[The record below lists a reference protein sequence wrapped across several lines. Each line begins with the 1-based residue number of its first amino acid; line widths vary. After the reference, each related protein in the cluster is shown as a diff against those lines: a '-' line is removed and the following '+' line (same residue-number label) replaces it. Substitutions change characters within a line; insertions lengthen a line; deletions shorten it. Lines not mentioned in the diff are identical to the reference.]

1 MAKKLAN
8 ALFGNNIVEYG
19 GYQPAQPT
27 DWDKIFD
34 KGEEEIQGVLD
45 ARQEER
51 DKNDEVFNT
60 TEAALTDFTTG
71 VSQDFGNYI
80 GAGLE
85 ENRNLTMNMYKKLKN
100 NEISS
105 TQYRMFLN
113 RQQQDWAEMGTFSK
127 EYEAR
132 LAELEKRK
140 AGLVDPAT
148 GKVQQSSIIEYEYFA
163 NEIAQAANFG
173 NKKLVPNASTGGL
186 YSVTYDESSG
196 KAIKSSVMSTQELN
210 NFQKQKVNKVDL
222 TNMIAG
228 YTDRINDTE
237 LKAVIFNNQE
247 AIKRAGG
254 LSKYLAETDS
264 RFAASYNSFITSVE
278 DAVTKLPPNQVASA
292 LADNVSPGKMVNG
305 EPVISNTGNWFV
317 YSDKSELKGKDAS
330 LGVLMVKQQDGS
342 MAAELTEDQR
352 KYLRA
357 NTKNI
362 ADTQLGYEEEFGVD
376 YTKEKMDVDIE
387 KTKIQSQ
394 TDIEEAKLRKQQGVT
409 EASIK
414 ADADKY
420 KADQTLE
427 GKKVENA
434 DKPIATDTPYTNVI
448 LTAIKDKSTKALTAA
463 NPDVIESSSWSPNGQ
478 FVTINKTDDTSE
490 KLDMTKEDDQIA
502 YIKYYYPNEDDQQRI
517 LQQFKDDKGSYS
529 ADELSTHV
537 GTADESVTGDV
548 FKFKGTTASGEPY
561 SFSDFIRDDY
571 ETNDGNKDRF
581 VVDYFGSMG
590 VQTPLDA
597 SNFTTSLDQS
607 GDNMTYTYTSPNG
620 LKVKSDAIIADA
632 YKLNEP
638 VSTNAAGKA
647 IQKTLTELGNK
658 VYQIENNIYVP
669 SFSEVSSEEFTKA
682 NGETTNSQV
691 LVTEFAEEKG
701 ITLDEAIELIVS
713 SGPKYIESF
722 KLY

>member
-1 MAKKLAN
+1 MAKKIAN
-8 ALFGNNIVEYG
+8 ALFQNNIVEYG
-19 GYQPAQPT
+19 GYQPAKPT

-34 KGEEEIQGVLD
+34 EGEEEIQGVLD

-132 LAELEKRK
+132 LGDLKKR
-140 AGLVDPAT
+140 
-148 GKVQQSSIIEYEYFA
+148 QQEAKSSIIEYDFYA
-163 NEIAQAANFG
+163 RQIAEAANFG

-196 KAIKSSVMSTQELN
+196 KAVKSSVMGTQELN

-228 YTDRINDTE
+228 YTDRINDTD

-305 EPVISNTGNWFV
+305 EPVISTTDNWFV

-448 LTAIKDKSTKALTAA
+448 LTAIKDKSTKALSAA
-463 NPDVIESSSWSPNGQ
+463 NPDVITSSSWSPNGQ
-478 FVTINKTDDTSE
+478 FVTINKEDNTTE

-548 FKFKGTTASGEPY
+548 FEFKGTTASGEPY

-571 ETNDGNKDRF
+571 EGNVTKHKF
-581 VVDYFGSMG
+581 VSDYFASMG

-597 SNFTTSLDQS
+597 NNFTPSLDK
-607 GDNMTYTYTSPNG
+607 GGENMIYTYTSPNG
-620 LKVKSDAIIADA
+620 MKVKSDAIIADA
-632 YKLNEP
+632 TMYSEP
-638 VSTNAAGKA
+638 GSTDASGKA

-682 NGETTNSQV
+682 NGETTNSQ
-691 LVTEFAEEKG
+691 LLITEFAEEKG
-701 ITLDEAIELIVS
+701 MTLDEAIELIVS

>member
-1 MAKKLAN
+1 MAKKIAN
-8 ALFGNNIVEYG
+8 ALFQNNIVEYG
-19 GYQPAQPT
+19 GYQPAKPT

-34 KGEEEIQGVLD
+34 EGEEEIQGVLD

-132 LAELEKRK
+132 LGDLKKR
-140 AGLVDPAT
+140 
-148 GKVQQSSIIEYEYFA
+148 QQEAKSSIIEYDFYA
-163 NEIAQAANFG
+163 RQIAEAANFG

-196 KAIKSSVMSTQELN
+196 KAVKSSVMGTQELN

-228 YTDRINDTE
+228 YTDRINDTD

-305 EPVISNTGNWFV
+305 EPVISTTDNWFV

-414 ADADKY
+414 ADAD
-420 KADQTLE
+420 
-427 GKKVENA
+427 
-434 DKPIATDTPYTNVI
+434 
-448 LTAIKDKSTKALTAA
+448 
-463 NPDVIESSSWSPNGQ
+463 
-478 FVTINKTDDTSE
+478 
-490 KLDMTKEDDQIA
+490 
-502 YIKYYYPNEDDQQRI
+502 
-517 LQQFKDDKGSYS
+517 
-529 ADELSTHV
+529 
-537 GTADESVTGDV
+537 
-548 FKFKGTTASGEPY
+548 
-561 SFSDFIRDDY
+561 
-571 ETNDGNKDRF
+571 
-581 VVDYFGSMG
+581 
-590 VQTPLDA
+590 
-597 SNFTTSLDQS
+597 
-607 GDNMTYTYTSPNG
+607 
-620 LKVKSDAIIADA
+620 
-632 YKLNEP
+632 
-638 VSTNAAGKA
+638 
-647 IQKTLTELGNK
+647 
-658 VYQIENNIYVP
+658 
-669 SFSEVSSEEFTKA
+669 
-682 NGETTNSQV
+682 
-691 LVTEFAEEKG
+691 
-701 ITLDEAIELIVS
+701 
-713 SGPKYIESF
+713 
-722 KLY
+722 

>member
-1 MAKKLAN
+1 MAKKIAN
-8 ALFGNNIVEYG
+8 ALFQNNIVEYG
-19 GYQPAQPT
+19 GYQPPKPT

-34 KGEEEIQGVLD
+34 EGEEEIQGVLD
-45 ARQEER
+45 TRQAER

-140 AGLVDPAT
+140 AGLVDPET

-196 KAIKSSVMSTQELN
+196 KAVKSSVMSTQELN
-210 NFQKQKVNKVDL
+210 NFQKQKVDKVDL

-228 YTDRINDTE
+228 YTKRINDTE
-237 LKAVIFNNQE
+237 LQAVIFNNAE
-247 AIKRAGG
+247 AIKTAGG
-254 LSKYLAETDS
+254 LSKYLAETDP
-264 RFAASYNSFITSVE
+264 RMAASYKQFITSVE

-317 YSDKSELKGKDAS
+317 YSNKSELNGRDAS

-352 KYLRA
+352 AYLRA

-376 YTKEKMDVDIE
+376 YTKDKMDISVDEAQKDRDLKAEQAE
-387 KTKIQSQ
+387 KDRQSRL
-394 TDIEEAKLRKQQGVT
+394 DIARLK
-409 EASIK
+409 
-414 ADADKY
+414 
-420 KADQTLE
+420 E
-427 GKKVENA
+427 GG
-434 DKPIATDTPYTNVI
+434 
-448 LTAIKDKSTKALTAA
+448 A
-463 NPDVIESSSWSPNGQ
+463 N
-478 FVTINKTDDTSE
+478 K
-490 KLDMTKEDDQIA
+490 
-502 YIKYYYPNEDDQQRI
+502 R
-517 LQQFKDDKGSYS
+517 
-529 ADELSTHV
+529 
-537 GTADESVTGDV
+537 
-548 FKFKGTTASGEPY
+548 
-561 SFSDFIRDDY
+561 
-571 ETNDGNKDRF
+571 NKDRIDAKKPKPPGEDTYKEVYINTNEVASGKELNRLEGQKDGEIIIRNPRISPDGKTVIYDNYTDGKLLDGEAPGEIQIVGDDGSTMNRKRIAKILYPDLAGDGTF
-581 VVDYFGSMG
+581 SDYYDRGESLYSVEERKQIEAVTEKGEFKKFSISSDIDEETDYGKGVNQERQNYANTFMNSEAQTTPTTVGNQTLNVVNSTDPRYEYISTVIDDYKYNIDSDQVQIIIDGEKQYFQYTDPLG
-590 VQTPLDA
+590 VVTSSDTIPYRDYIADDYDQDDNASEISEA
-597 SNFTTSLDQS
+597 SNVLGEFLFT
-607 GDNMTYTYTSPNG
+607 
-620 LKVKSDAIIADA
+620 V
-632 YKLNEP
+632 
-638 VSTNAAGKA
+638 
-647 IQKTLTELGNK
+647 NK
-658 VYQIENNIYVP
+658 
-669 SFSEVSSEEFTKA
+669 
-682 NGETTNSQV
+682 
-691 LVTEFAEEKG
+691 
-701 ITLDEAIELIVS
+701 
-713 SGPKYIESF
+713 
-722 KLY
+722 

>member
-8 ALFGNNIVEYG
+8 ALFQNNIVEYG
-19 GYQPAQPT
+19 GYQPAKPT

-34 KGEEEIQGVLD
+34 EGEEEIQGVLD
-45 ARQEER
+45 TRQAER

-71 VSQDFGNYI
+71 VSQDFGKYI
-80 GAGLE
+80 GDGLE

-100 NEISS
+100 NDISS

-113 RQQQDWAEMGTFSK
+113 RQQQDWSEMGTFSK
-127 EYEAR
+127 EYETR
-132 LAELEKRK
+132 LGDLKKR
-140 AGLVDPAT
+140 
-148 GKVQQSSIIEYEYFA
+148 QQEAKSSIIEYEFFA

-186 YSVTYDESSG
+186 YSVTYDKSSG
-196 KAIKSSVMSTQELN
+196 KAIKSSVMGTQELN
-210 NFQKQKVNKVDL
+210 NFQKQKVDKVDL

-228 YTDRINDTE
+228 YTARINDTE

-247 AIKRAGG
+247 AIKRANG
-254 LSKYLAETDS
+254 LSKYLKETDP
-264 RFAASYNSFITSVE
+264 RFAASYEQFITSVE

-305 EPVISNTGNWFV
+305 EPVINSTGNWFV
-317 YSDKSELKGKDAS
+317 YSDKSELKGKDES

-352 KYLRA
+352 AYLRA
-357 NTKNI
+357 NAKNI

-387 KTKIQSQ
+387 KTKIQSE
-394 TDIEEAKLRKQQGVT
+394 TDIREAELRKKAQQNV
-409 EASIK
+409 AAIK

-434 DKPIATDTPYTNVI
+434 DKPVATDTPYTNVV

-463 NPDVIESSSWSPNGQ
+463 NPTVILSSSWSPNGQ

-502 YIKYYYPNEDDQQRI
+502 YVKYYYPDEDDQQRI

-529 ADELSTHV
+529 AAELSTHV
-537 GTADESVTGDV
+537 GTADESVSGDV
-548 FKFKGTTASGEPY
+548 FEFKGTTNSGEPY
-561 SFSDFIRDDY
+561 SFRDYITDDF
-571 ETNDGNKDRF
+571 EQNAGNKDKF
-581 VVDYFGSMG
+581 VADYFSSMG

-597 SNFTTSLDQS
+597 TNLTTELNKE
-607 GDNMTYTYTSPNG
+607 GKMTYTYTSPNG
-620 LKVKSDAIIADA
+620 MKVQSEAFIADA
-632 YKLNEP
+632 HTGVFGLGSTEPLPTNE
-638 VSTNAAGKA
+638 AGKA
-647 IQKTLTELGNK
+647 IQKTLTGLGNK

-669 SFSEVSSEEFTKA
+669 SFSELQTNTQVNVQELSDQEFNGDIDKA
-682 NGETTNSQV
+682 IAFIVES
-691 LVTEFAEEKG
+691 G
-701 ITLDEAIELIVS
+701 IIDA
-713 SGPKYIESF
+713 Y

>member
-1 MAKKLAN
+1 MAKKIAN
-8 ALFGNNIVEYG
+8 ALFQNNIVEYG
-19 GYQPAQPT
+19 GYQPAKPT

-34 KGEEEIQGVLD
+34 EGEEEIQGVLD
-45 ARQEER
+45 DRQKER

-100 NEISS
+100 NDISS

-113 RQQQDWAEMGTFSK
+113 RQQQDWSEMGTFSK

-140 AGLVDPAT
+140 AGLVDPET

-186 YSVTYDESSG
+186 YSVTYDDAG
-196 KAIKSSVMSTQELN
+196 KAVKSSVMSTQELN
-210 NFQKQKVNKVDL
+210 NFQKQKVDKVDL

-228 YTDRINDTE
+228 YTERINDTE
-237 LKAVIFNNQE
+237 LKAVVFNNAE

-264 RFAASYNSFITSVE
+264 RFAASYEQFITSVE

-305 EPVISNTGNWFV
+305 KPVIDNTGNWFV

-352 KYLRA
+352 AYLRA
-357 NTKNI
+357 NAKNI

-387 KTKIQSQ
+387 KTKIQSE
-394 TDIEEAKLRKQQGVT
+394 TDIREAELRKQQGVS
-409 EASIK
+409 EAAIK
-414 ADADKY
+414 A
-420 KADQTLE
+420 KADVDVAE
-427 GKKVENA
+427 IKNA
-434 DKPIATDTPYTNVI
+434 DKPTATDTPYTNVV
-448 LTAIKDKSTKALTAA
+448 LTAIKDKSTKALSAA

-478 FVTINKTDDTSE
+478 FVTINKRDNSSE

-502 YIKYYYPNEDDQQRI
+502 YVKYYYPNEDDQQRI
-517 LQQFKDDKGSYS
+517 LQQFKDDKGTYS
-529 ADELSTHV
+529 AAEISTHV
-537 GTADESVTGDV
+537 GTADESVSGDV
-548 FKFKGTTASGEPY
+548 FEFKGTTSSGEPY
-561 SFSDFIRDDY
+561 SFRDYITDDF
-571 ETNDGNKDRF
+571 EQNDGNKDKF
-581 VVDYFGSMG
+581 VADYFSSMG

-597 SNFTTSLDQS
+597 TNLTTELTKE
-607 GDNMTYTYTSPNG
+607 GDKMTYTYTSPNG
-620 LKVKSDAIIADA
+620 MKVQSEAFIADA
-632 YKLNEP
+632 NTGVFTLGSTEPLPTNE
-638 VSTNAAGKA
+638 AGKA
-647 IQKTLTELGNK
+647 IQKTLTGLGNK

-669 SFSEVSSEEFTKA
+669 
-682 NGETTNSQV
+682 Q
-691 LVTEFAEEKG
+691 FAELANNAQVNVQTLSDKEFNGDIDKAIAFIVESG
-701 ITLDEAIELIVS
+701 IIDA
-713 SGPKYIESF
+713 Y

>member
-1 MAKKLAN
+1 MAKKIAN

-19 GYQPAQPT
+19 GYQPTQPT
-27 DWDKIFD
+27 DWDKVFD
-34 KGEEEIQGVLD
+34 KGEKEIQGVLD

-127 EYEAR
+127 EYEGR

-148 GKVQQSSIIEYEYFA
+148 GKVQQSSILEYEYFA
-163 NEIAQAANFG
+163 KEIAQAANFG

-186 YSVTYDESSG
+186 YSVTYDDAG
-196 KAIKSSVMSTQELN
+196 KAVKSSVMSTQELN
-210 NFQKQKVNKVDL
+210 NFQKQKVDKVDL

-228 YTDRINDTE
+228 YTKRINDTD
-237 LKAVIFNNQE
+237 LKTVIFNNAD

-264 RFAASYNSFITSVE
+264 RFAASYEAFINSVE

-352 KYLRA
+352 EYLRA
-357 NTKNI
+357 NTRNI

-387 KTKIQSQ
+387 KTKIQSA
-394 TDIEEAKLRKQQGVT
+394 TDIKEAELRKQQATGV
-409 EASIK
+409 AAIK
-414 ADADKY
+414 AQADVDVAEIK
-420 KADQTLE
+420 
-427 GKKVENA
+427 NA
-434 DKPIATDTPYTNVI
+434 DKPVATDTPYTNVV

-463 NPDVIESSSWSPNGQ
+463 NPEMIQSSSWSPNGQ
-478 FVTINKTDDTSE
+478 FVTINLRDDTSE

-502 YIKYYYPNEDDQQRI
+502 YIKYYYPNEDDQQKI
-517 LQQFKDDKGSYS
+517 LQQFKEDKGAYS
-529 ADELSTHV
+529 AAELSTHV

-548 FKFKGTTASGEPY
+548 FEFKGTTASGDPY

-571 ETNDGNKDRF
+571 EGNVTKHKF
-581 VVDYFGSMG
+581 VSDYFTSIG

-597 SNFTTSLDQS
+597 TNFTPSLDQS
-607 GDNMTYTYTSPNG
+607 GDNMIYTYTSPNG
-620 LKVKSDAIIADA
+620 MKVKSDAIIADA
-632 YKLNEP
+632 AMYNEP
-638 VSTNAAGKA
+638 GSTDAAGKA
-647 IQKTLTELGNK
+647 IQKTLTGLGNK
-658 VYQIENNIYVP
+658 IYQIENNTYVP
-669 SFSEVSSEEFTKA
+669 KFEELQTNTQVNVQDLSDQEFNGDINKA
-682 NGETTNSQV
+682 IA
-691 LVTEFAEEKG
+691 F
-701 ITLDEAIELIVS
+701 IVENDIIDD
-713 SGPKYIESF
+713 Y

>member
-8 ALFGNNIVEYG
+8 ALFQNNIVEYG
-19 GYQPAQPT
+19 GYQPAKPT
-27 DWDKIFD
+27 DWGKIFD
-34 KGEEEIQGVLD
+34 EGEEEIQGVLD
-45 ARQEER
+45 TRQAER

-71 VSQDFGNYI
+71 VSQDFGKYI
-80 GAGLE
+80 GDGLE

-100 NEISS
+100 NDISS

-113 RQQQDWAEMGTFSK
+113 RQQQDWSEMGTFSK

-140 AGLVDPAT
+140 AGLVDPET

-186 YSVTYDESSG
+186 YSVTYDDAG
-196 KAIKSSVMSTQELN
+196 KAIKSSVMGTQELN

-228 YTDRINDTE
+228 YTERINNTE
-237 LKAVIFNNQE
+237 LKAVVFNNQE

-305 EPVISNTGNWFV
+305 EPVINSTGNWFV

-352 KYLRA
+352 AYLRA

-387 KTKIQSQ
+387 KTKIQSK
-394 TDIEEAKLRKQQGVT
+394 TDIEEAKLRKQQGIT
-409 EASIK
+409 EATIK

-434 DKPIATDTPYTNVI
+434 DKPVATDTPYTNVV
-448 LTAIKDKSTKALTAA
+448 LTAIKDKSTKALSAA
-463 NPDVIESSSWSPNGQ
+463 NPNVIKSSSWSPNGQ
-478 FVTINKTDDTSE
+478 FVTINKRDNSSE

-502 YIKYYYPNEDDQQRI
+502 YVKYYYPDEDDQQRI
-517 LQQFKDDKGSYS
+517 LQQFKDDKGTYS
-529 ADELSTHV
+529 AAELSTHV
-537 GTADESVTGDV
+537 GTADESVSGDV
-548 FKFKGTTASGEPY
+548 FEFKGTTSSGEPY
-561 SFSDFIRDDY
+561 SFRDYITDDF
-571 ETNDGNKDRF
+571 EQNDGNKDKF
-581 VVDYFGSMG
+581 VADYFTSMG

-597 SNFTTSLDQS
+597 TNLTTELTKE
-607 GDNMTYTYTSPNG
+607 GDKMTYTYTSPNG
-620 LKVKSDAIIADA
+620 MKVQSEAFIADA
-632 YKLNEP
+632 NTGVFGVGSTEPLPTNE
-638 VSTNAAGKA
+638 AGKA

-658 VYQIENNIYVP
+658 VYQIENNTYVP
-669 SFSEVSSEEFTKA
+669 
-682 NGETTNSQV
+682 Q
-691 LVTEFAEEKG
+691 FAELQTNTQVNVQELSDQEFNGDIDKAIAFIVESG
-701 ITLDEAIELIVS
+701 IIDA
-713 SGPKYIESF
+713 Y